1 MTKYRII
8 RKDRVFGVGRGGG
21 VMIMVRKDI
30 IWEIIRDSDISENTD
45 NIEIKGIRIKGKEN
59 ILNLIG
65 IYRKPGKDVNRKT
78 WEEIVK
84 TKKQDKKWII
94 MGNFNAY
101 NREWNCRRTNEES
114 ETLLEVMEENGLYIV
129 NVKTET
135 WIGDSVRRPRNLD
148 LAFGSEEIVG
158 EMKYKQLEDSW
169 GSNN

>member
-8 RKDRVFGVGRGGG
+8 RKDRVFGVDRGGG

-30 IWEIIRDSDISENTD
+30 IWETIRDSNISENTD

-84 TKKQDKKWII
+84 TKKQDQKWII
-94 MGNFNAY
+94 MRNFNAY

-135 WIGDSVRRPRNLD
+135 
-148 LAFGSEEIVG
+148 
-158 EMKYKQLEDSW
+158 
-169 GSNN
+169 